1 MENIQNAVDR
11 IAEMQRQKDITNRE
25 NRKMFNILANCIHG
39 INNDYVSDIKTL
51 DDFVKK
57 DGFIRQHVRDLKNSI
72 PEDRKYIEEK
82 FKGRIGKAKQED
94 RKKYLENL
102 KDDEYFLE
110 ACEELCETVFFEGAA
125 SKYYIN

>member
-1 MENIQNAVDR
+1 MENLQKAVDK
-11 IAEMQRQKDITNRE
+11 IAEMQRQKDIINRE
-25 NRKMFNILANCIHG
+25 NRKMFNILANCVHG
-39 INNDYVSDIKTL
+39 VNNDYISDIKTL

-57 DGFIRQHVRDLKNSI
+57 DGFIWKHVRDLKNSI

-102 KDDEYFLE
+102 KEDEDFLE
-110 ACEELCETVFFEGAA
+110 GCEELCDMYFYEGAQ
-125 SKYYIN
+125 KFYN